1 MEGGNI
7 RIVSLL
13 LIILMISGCL
23 TTTFQGDYYDPYQ
36 FIESHEHFVG
46 EVVKVVD
53 GDTVWVRCENGSLY
67 KIRILGI
74 DTPEIN
80 HRNNPYE
87 YYTYDGTPITNTT
100 YLKLWG
106 YRAKEYVENKLKG
119 KEVIVVFDRMSP
131 KRDRYNR
138 YLAYIFVDGRDL
150 GEDLIINGYARVYY
164 SQFELLE
171 RYLEYE
177 KYAKEHRIG
186 MWNYSNT

>member
-1 MEGGNI
+1 
-7 RIVSLL
+7 
-13 LIILMISGCL
+13 MISGCL
-23 TTTFQGDYYDPYQ
+23 SITSQGDYYDPYR

-67 KIRILGI
+67 KIRILGV
-74 DTPEIN
+74 DTPEI
-80 HRNNPYE
+80 HRRNKPY
-87 YYTYDGTPITNTT
+87 YYRTYDGIYITNTT

-119 KEVIVVFDRMSP
+119 KEVVVVFDRMSP
-131 KRDRYNR
+131 KRDGYNR

-150 GEDLIINGYARVYY
+150 GEDLIINGYTRVYY
-164 SQFELLE
+164 SQFELLD

-177 KYAKEHRIG
+177 EYAKRHRIG
-186 MWNYSNT
+186 LWNYSNT